1 MLLATPSLII
11 TPKSENPFSVVAV
24 ARKEAWMRFIAL
36 VSLLRVCEAQTSG
49 GVADIQWYVWVILGL
64 AVTVGVMV
72 ALFAFY
78 CTFVHCRSVLAP
90 QVSADLQRL
99 VTLQETYKSKSDI
112 EVKRDDIN
120 VTHQLGEGQFGPIY
134 DAEVR
139 LDVDV
144 LSRALIKVFRSG
156 TAQDLDKFRE
166 EVESQLELQHRNV
179 TKLFGVVSRTPY
191 YALYELPVN
200 GDLKTF
206 LVASSSMNMAEL
218 LPKTIQLIAMV
229 TDAAAGLEYLQSIH
243 FVHSDLAARSC
254 VVTQSLS
261 IKISVY
267 NVGKYLFR
275 NEYSPQPDGSLIP
288 LRWMAPESIAEK
300 TFSTVADIWSFGVL
314 LWEVMTR
321 GSMPYTDLSDA
332 EVLNTIN
339 LKHLVL
345 PAPSFCSPPIYQ
357 IILKCCSYD
366 PKTRPSAEAV
376 HSLLKSRA
384 LAEIMVESENDAHM
398 VQN

>member
-1 MLLATPSLII
+1 
-11 TPKSENPFSVVAV
+11 
-24 ARKEAWMRFIAL
+24 MRVIAL
-36 VSLLRVCEAQTSG
+36 LLVTFLRVCEAQTSDL
-49 GVADIQWYVWVILGL
+49 VTVQWYVWVILGL
-64 AVTVGVMV
+64 AVTVGVVV
-72 ALFAFY
+72 ALFSFY
-78 CTFVHCRSVLAP
+78 CIFIHCRGVLAP
-90 QVSADLQRL
+90 RVSEDLQRL
-99 VTLQETYKSKSDI
+99 MMLQETNKGVSV

-120 VTHQLGEGQFGPIY
+120 VTQQLGEGQFGPIY

-144 LSRALIKVFRSG
+144 LSRALVKVFRSG

-166 EVESQLELQHRNV
+166 EVESHLDLQHRNV

-206 LVASSSMNMAEL
+206 LVASSSMNVAEL

-229 TDAAAGLEYLQSIH
+229 ADAAAGLEYLQSIN

-261 IKISVY
+261 VKISVY
-267 NVGKYLFR
+267 NVGRYLFR

-288 LRWMAPESIAEK
+288 LRWMAPESITTK
-300 TFSTVADIWSFGVL
+300 TFSTVTDIWSFGVL

-321 GSMPYTDLSDA
+321 GSLPHTALTDTEVQDA
-332 EVLNTIN
+332 ASQ
-339 LKHLVL
+339 KHLVL

-384 LAEIMVESENDAHM
+384 LAEIMAEAENDAHM